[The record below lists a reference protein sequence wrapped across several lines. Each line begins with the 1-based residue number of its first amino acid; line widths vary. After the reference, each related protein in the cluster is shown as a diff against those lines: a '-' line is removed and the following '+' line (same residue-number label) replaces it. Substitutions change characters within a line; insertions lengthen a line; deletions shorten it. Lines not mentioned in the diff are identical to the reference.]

1 MLVFNSQSRQIILL
15 WLSVCMIWGYFLHRK
30 EGFTSFFI
38 ICIHCHIWSWNGL
51 GSYGCL
57 KNLCSFIHRYF
68 HSYYCCCC
76 NLQAKLH
83 GSAST
88 KVLSVSEKQPPPE
101 EVWTQK
107 VQISLGWFFFTT
119 WLVVWS
125 TVFAYVAVIMT
136 SRFLADVLLLCL
148 HSMGA
153 FWNRT
158 IRPSVCLS
166 HGTAV

>member
-107 VQISLGWFFFTT
+107 VQISLGWFFFYYMACCMKHSIC
-119 WLVVWS
+119 LCCCYNDFA
-125 TVFAYVAVIMT
+125 VFGRGFVIMPP
-136 SRFLADVLLLCL
+136 LYGGILE
-148 HSMGA
+148 
-153 FWNRT
+153 
-158 IRPSVCLS
+158 
-166 HGTAV
+166 